1 MNHNTP
7 GHSEASQSTIQ
18 FSAVKLP
25 EAPVCADTNES
36 AAKSLIKNLQRGQ
49 NELPPSIDEN
59 LPIRVIINAI
69 GQMLYRVGLQTEYL
83 FIQGL
88 RICKRIGRVLSRGL
102 KALFSFAIGPL
113 AALFLS
119 IGRDLAAPFYQFFV
133 GIRNALRAAHEEAE
147 AGGSGK
153 RAGFEYLKGGLR
165 SYGHLT
171 LDALRYLLPAGA
183 LCLFVFTA
191 QSILGSSFS
200 LGVNYNGD
208 FLVFI
213 ENESVWDTAE
223 KMVQERV
230 VASEGAKVE
239 WEQHP
244 VFELQL
250 VDPAARTNVSELAD
264 KIITAS
270 SNQIM
275 RAVGIRINGELIG
288 MVEDGQAIQN
298 MLTAHLA
305 QYDDGTHESVD
316 FLYPIEQ
323 IPGVYFTN
331 SVSDTQAVMNT
342 LQSGDLLS
350 VKTMDTIE
358 YEETV
363 EYTTETVES
372 DQYDKGVRF
381 VSQRGSNG
389 SQHVVARETRVNGQV
404 FSVEPV
410 EVTVI
415 KEMVPRIVTVGTRKP
430 TYTVGS
436 VVGNGTMIF
445 PVPQLSYITT
455 RFGQG
460 RPAHRGIDLCAPAG
474 TPVLAVDNGVVIEA
488 GSHASWGNYVLIDH
502 GNGYTTRYAHCTALM
517 VAPGS
522 AVSAGQQIGTVGRT
536 GFASGNHV
544 HFELTSG
551 GRLIDPAPYLGVG

>member
-1 MNHNTP
+1 MNQNTS
-7 GHSEASQSTIQ
+7 GHSDPSQSTIQ

-25 EAPVCADTNES
+25 QTPPPAPSEGT
-36 AAKSLIKNLQRGQ
+36 AKNLIKTLQRAQ
-49 NELPPSIDEN
+49 NELPPTDGDK
-59 LPIRVIINAI
+59 LPIGVVFNAI
-69 GQMLYRVGLQTEYL
+69 GQLLYRVGLQTEYV
-83 FIQGL
+83 FV
-88 RICKRIGRVLSRGL
+88 RIGRFLRRAGRFLVYGG
-102 KALFSFAIGPL
+102 KALLSFIVGPL
-113 AALFLS
+113 AALFVS
-119 IGRDLAAPFYQFFV
+119 ILKDLTAPFYQFV
-133 GIRNALRAAHEEAE
+133 IGIRNALRAAHAEAE

-153 RAGFEYLKGGLR
+153 QAGIEYLKNGLR
-165 SYGHLT
+165 SYSHLI
-171 LDALRYLLPAGA
+171 LNALRYLMPIGA
-183 LCLFVFTA
+183 LCLFVFTV

-200 LGVNYNGD
+200 LGVSYNGD

-213 ENESVWDTAE
+213 ENENVWDSAE
-223 KMVQERV
+223 KLVQERV

-244 VFELQL
+244 VFELRL

-275 RAVGIRINGELIG
+275 RAVGIRINGELVG

-298 MLTAHLA
+298 LLTEHLA
-305 QYDDGTHESVD
+305 MYDDGTHESVD

-323 IPGVYFTN
+323 IPGVYFTD
-331 SVSDTQAVMNT
+331 SVSDTQSVMDA
-342 LQSGDLLS
+342 LESSDLLS

-358 YEETV
+358 YNETV

-381 VSQRGSNG
+381 VSQRGYNG
-389 SQHVVARETRVNGQV
+389 TQHVVARETRVNGEV
-404 FSVEPV
+404 IAIDPL
-410 EVTVI
+410 EVTVT
-415 KEMVPRIVTVGTRKP
+415 KEMQPRIVTVGTRKP
-430 TYTVGS
+430 AYTAGS
-436 VVGNGTMIF
+436 VVGDGTMIF
-445 PVPQLSYITT
+445 PVPNLSYITT

-460 RPAHRGIDLCAPAG
+460 LPAHRGIDLCAPAG
-474 TPVLAVDNGVVIEA
+474 TPVLAVDGGVVIEA
-488 GSHASWGNYVLIDH
+488 GSHWSWGNYVLIDH
-502 GNGYTTRYAHCTALM
+502 GNGYTTRYAHCTAIM

-522 AVSAGQQIGTVGRT
+522 AVSSGQQIGTVGRT
-536 GFASGNHV
+536 GVASGNHV

>member
-1 MNHNTP
+1 MNQNTS
-7 GHSEASQSTIQ
+7 GNSDVTQSTIQ

-25 EAPVCADTNES
+25 ETPPAGTNAS
-36 AAKSLIKNLQRGQ
+36 AAKHIIKTLQRGQ
-49 NELPPSIDEN
+49 NELPPTKGEK
-59 LPIRVIINAI
+59 LPVRVVFNAI
-69 GQMLYRVGLQTEYL
+69 GQLLYRVGLQAEYG
-83 FIQGL
+83 FIRTGRFL
-88 RICKRIGRVLSRGL
+88 HRVNRVLARSA
-102 KALFSFAIGPL
+102 KALLSFAIGPL
-113 AALFLS
+113 AALFVS
-119 IGRDLAAPFYQFFV
+119 IGRDLAAPFCQFFI
-133 GIRNALRAAHEEAE
+133 GIRNAFRAAHAEAE
-147 AGGSGK
+147 AGGSAK
-153 RAGFEYLKGGLR
+153 KAGMDYLKSGLR
-165 SYGHLT
+165 SYSHLI
-171 LDALRYLLPAGA
+171 LNALRYLLPAGA
-183 LCLFVFTA
+183 LCLFVFTV

-200 LGVNYNGD
+200 LGVSYNGD

-213 ENESVWDTAE
+213 ENENVWDSAE
-223 KMVQERV
+223 KLVQERV

-239 WEQHP
+239 WEEHP
-244 VFELQL
+244 VFELRL

-270 SNQIM
+270 SSQIM

-288 MVEDGQAIQN
+288 MVQDGQAIQN
-298 MLTAHLA
+298 LLAEHLA

-331 SVSDTQAVMNT
+331 SVSDTQTVMDT
-342 LQSGDLLS
+342 LEASDLLS

-358 YEETV
+358 YNETV
-363 EYTTETVES
+363 EYTTENVES
-372 DQYDKGVRF
+372 DQFDKGVRF
-381 VSQRGSNG
+381 VSQRGRNG
-389 SQHVVARETRVNGQV
+389 SQHVVARETRVNGEV
-404 FSVEPV
+404 ISVEPL
-410 EVTVI
+410 EVTVL
-415 KEMVPRIVTVGTRKP
+415 KEMVPRVVTVGTRKP

-436 VVGNGTMIF
+436 VVGNGTMLF

-474 TPVLAVDNGVVIEA
+474 SPVLAVDSGVVVEA
-488 GSHASWGNYVLIDH
+488 GSHWSWGNYVLIDH
-502 GNGYTTRYAHCTALM
+502 GNGYTTRYAHCTSLM

-536 GFASGNHV
+536 GVASGNHV